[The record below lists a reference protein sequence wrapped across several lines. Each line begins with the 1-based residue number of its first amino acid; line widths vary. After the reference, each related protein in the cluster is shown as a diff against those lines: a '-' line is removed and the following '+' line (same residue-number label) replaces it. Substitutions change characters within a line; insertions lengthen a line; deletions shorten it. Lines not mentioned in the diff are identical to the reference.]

1 MVRILPGHRPAGHL
15 VLPVAVGFVLGSLF
29 CFLTLTH
36 NFAPSDS
43 VSRCH
48 RYLTSGQGSCIPPVV
63 HFVQLRKDE
72 SSSFHFTFESF
83 LAIYSAYL
91 FIQPSVIY
99 IHTDYS
105 PQEVVSAAQNGSSW
119 TRKVL
124 TSFPETLR
132 LSRVTAP
139 TQANGHDIQRVEH
152 KSDFVRL
159 DQLTLHGGIYLD
171 WDVLVLRSLDPLFDS
186 GFKAV
191 VGRQSDATVM
201 NGIILAAKDSA
212 VTRIMKQETPKV
224 FNGEWVSHSVGLIT
238 SVAQAVARIPR
249 EVLIMDP
256 GAFAPFT
263 WTQESVNAALE
274 RHEGDAAPVRPL
286 QDSLAGRG
294 SLAAWRADPM
304 AAWERH
310 RAAEKKASDHDFSER
325 REWEH
330 DFSDAFFFHNYFND
344 VENPRGFAG
353 VTVPYV
359 LARDSNYALAAWP
372 IVMQGIKDGY
382 IDEND
387 SSL

>member
-1 MVRILPGHRPAGHL
+1 M
-15 VLPVAVGFVLGSLF
+15 
-29 CFLTLTH
+29 
-36 NFAPSDS
+36 
-43 VSRCH
+43 
-48 RYLTSGQGSCIPPVV
+48 
-63 HFVQLRKDE
+63 HFVQLKKDE
-72 SSSFHFTFESF
+72 SSTFHFTFESF

-91 FIQPSVIY
+91 FVQPSVIY

-105 PQEVVSAAQNGSSW
+105 PQEVVTAAQNGSSW
-119 TRKVL
+119 TRRVL

-139 TQANGHDIQRVEH
+139 TTANGHDIQRVEH

-171 WDVLVLRSLDPLFDS
+171 WDVLVLRSLDPLLDS

-224 FNGEWVSHSVGLIT
+224 FTGEWISHSVGLIT
-238 SVAQAVARIPR
+238 SVAQAVARVPR

-263 WTQESVNAALE
+263 WTQESVNAALQ
-274 RHEGDAAPVRPL
+274 RHEGDAAPVRPQ

-294 SLAAWRADPM
+294 SLAVWRADPM

-310 RAAEKKASDHDFSER
+310 RAAEKKALDHDFSER

-353 VTVPYV
+353 VTVPYI

>member
-1 MVRILPGHRPAGHL
+1 MVRILPGRPGGHL
-15 VLPVAVGFVLGSLF
+15 VLPVAVGFVLGSF
-29 CFLTLTH
+29 FSFFTLTH
-36 NFAPSDS
+36 YSTPSTS
-43 VSRCH
+43 VARCH
-48 RYLTSGQGSCIPPVV
+48 RYLASGLGSCIPSVV
-63 HFVQLRKDE
+63 HFVQLKEDE
-72 SSSFHFTFESF
+72 SSSLHFSFESF

-91 FIQPSVIY
+91 FVQPSVIY
-99 IHTDYS
+99 IHTDYT

-124 TSFPETLR
+124 TAFPDVVR
-132 LSRVTAP
+132 LSKVTAP
-139 TQANGHDIQRVEH
+139 TKANGLDIKRIEH

-171 WDVLVLRSLDPLFDS
+171 WDVLTLRSLDPLIDS

-191 VGRQSDATVM
+191 VGRQSDATIM
-201 NGIILAAKDSA
+201 NGIILAARDA
-212 VTRIMKQETPKV
+212 ALTRIMKQETPKA
-224 FNGEWVSHSVGLIT
+224 FNGDWVSHSVGLIT
-238 SVAQAVARIPR
+238 SIAQAVAGIPR

-274 RHEGDAAPVRPL
+274 RHEGDAPPVQR
-286 QDSLAGRG
+286 QDTLAGRG
-294 SLAAWRADPM
+294 MLSAAAVDPM
-304 AAWERH
+304 PVWERH
-310 RAAEKKASDHDFSER
+310 RDAEKKA
-325 REWEH
+325 WAH

-344 VENPRGFAG
+344 VENPRGFSE

-372 IVMQGIKDGY
+372 IVKQGIKDGY

-387 SSL
+387 SSV

>member
-1 MVRILPGHRPAGHL
+1 MVRILPGRPGGHL
-15 VLPVAVGFVLGSLF
+15 VLPVAVGFVVGSF
-29 CFLTLTH
+29 FSFFTLTH
-36 NFAPSDS
+36 YSTPSTS
-43 VSRCH
+43 VARCH
-48 RYLTSGQGSCIPPVV
+48 RYLASGLGSCIPSVV
-63 HFVQLRKDE
+63 HFVQLKEDE
-72 SSSFHFTFESF
+72 SSSLHFSFESF

-91 FIQPSVIY
+91 FVQPSVIY
-99 IHTDYS
+99 IHTDYT

-124 TSFPETLR
+124 TAFPDVVR
-132 LSRVTAP
+132 LSKVTAP
-139 TQANGHDIQRVEH
+139 TKANGLDIKRIEH

-171 WDVLVLRSLDPLFDS
+171 WDVLTLRSLDPLIDS

-191 VGRQSDATVM
+191 VGRQSDATIM
-201 NGIILAAKDSA
+201 NGIILAARDA
-212 VTRIMKQETPKV
+212 ALTRIMKQETPKA
-224 FNGEWVSHSVGLIT
+224 FNGDWVSHSVGLIT
-238 SVAQAVARIPR
+238 SVAQAVASIPR

-274 RHEGDAAPVRPL
+274 RHEGDAPPVQR
-286 QDSLAGRG
+286 QDTLAGRG
-294 SLAAWRADPM
+294 MLSAAAVDPM
-304 AAWERH
+304 PVWERH
-310 RAAEKKASDHDFSER
+310 RAAEKKA
-325 REWEH
+325 WAH

-344 VENPRGFAG
+344 VENPKGFSE

-372 IVMQGIKDGY
+372 IVKQGIKDGY

-387 SSL
+387 SSV

>member
-1 MVRILPGHRPAGHL
+1 MVRILPGRPGGHL
-15 VLPVAVGFVLGSLF
+15 VLHVAVGFVLGSF
-29 CFLTLTH
+29 FSFFTLTH
-36 NFAPSDS
+36 YSTPSTS
-43 VSRCH
+43 VARCH
-48 RYLTSGQGSCIPPVV
+48 RYLASGLGSCIPSVI
-63 HFVQLRKDE
+63 HFVQLKEDE
-72 SSSFHFTFESF
+72 SSSLHFSFESF

-91 FIQPSVIY
+91 FVQPSVIY
-99 IHTDYS
+99 IHTDYT

-124 TSFPETLR
+124 TAFPDVVR
-132 LSRVTAP
+132 LSKVTAP
-139 TQANGHDIQRVEH
+139 TKANGLDIKRIEH

-171 WDVLVLRSLDPLFDS
+171 WDVLTLRSLDPLIDS

-191 VGRQSDATVM
+191 VGRQSDATIM
-201 NGIILAAKDSA
+201 NGIILAASDA
-212 VTRIMKQETPKV
+212 ALTRIMKQETPKA
-224 FNGEWVSHSVGLIT
+224 FDGDWVSHSVGLIT
-238 SVAQAVARIPR
+238 SVAQAVAGIPR

-274 RHEGDAAPVRPL
+274 RHEGDAPPVQR
-286 QDSLAGRG
+286 QDTLAGRG
-294 SLAAWRADPM
+294 VLSAAAVDPM
-304 AAWERH
+304 PVWERH
-310 RAAEKKASDHDFSER
+310 RAAEKKPWA
-325 REWEH
+325 H

-344 VENPRGFAG
+344 VENPRGFSG

-372 IVMQGIKDGY
+372 IVKQGIKDGY